1 MDASRNGSKIKEIKE
16 YGMENRIRELR
27 EKRRMN
33 QETLAGFVGV
43 SQQTISKVERNTE
56 ALCIG
61 LLIEISDFFSVTTD
75 YLLGLS
81 DEKRNL
87 LMENRVNRKIEH
99 YYDLIVEFEELNE
112 NNKNTIN
119 VMIRALKAA
128 QNEGVL

>member
-1 MDASRNGSKIKEIKE
+1 
-16 YGMENRIRELR
+16 
-27 EKRRMN
+27 MN

>member
-1 MDASRNGSKIKEIKE
+1 MLE
-16 YGMENRIRELR
+16 YHNRRSVR
-27 EKRRMN
+27 
-33 QETLAGFVGV
+33 
-43 SQQTISKVERNTE
+43 
-56 ALCIG
+56 

-87 LMENRVNRKIEH
+87 LMENRVNRKIEN

-112 NNKNTIN
+112 NNKNTVN

-128 QNEGVL
+128 QTDGVL

>member
-1 MDASRNGSKIKEIKE
+1 
-16 YGMENRIRELR
+16 MENRIRELR

-87 LMENRVNRKIEH
+87 LMENRVNRKIEN

-112 NNKNTIN
+112 NNKNTVH

-128 QNEGVL
+128 QTEGVL

>member
-1 MDASRNGSKIKEIKE
+1 
-16 YGMENRIRELR
+16 MENRIRELR

-33 QETLAGFVGV
+33 QETLACFVGV

-87 LMENRVNRKIEH
+87 LMENRVNRKIEN

-112 NNKNTIN
+112 NNKNTVN

-128 QNEGVL
+128 QTDGVL

>member
-1 MDASRNGSKIKEIKE
+1 
-16 YGMENRIRELR
+16 MENRIRELR
-27 EKRRMN
+27 EKSRMN
-33 QETLAGFVGV
+33 QETLVGFVGV

-87 LMENRVNRKIEH
+87 LMENRVNRKIEN

-112 NNKNTIN
+112 NNKNTVN

-128 QNEGVL
+128 QTDGVL